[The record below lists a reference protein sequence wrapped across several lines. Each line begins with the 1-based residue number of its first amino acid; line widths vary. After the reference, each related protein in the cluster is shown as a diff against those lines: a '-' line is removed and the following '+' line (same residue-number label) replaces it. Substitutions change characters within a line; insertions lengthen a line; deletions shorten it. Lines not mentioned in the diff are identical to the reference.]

1 MAELDDLFEQN
12 DMKKAC
18 EKLKT
23 LQKSLVAQIGLPGQS
38 EREAQLEGFK
48 NRLEALASVSVV
60 QCFTNGDIEQAKY
73 FVEIFTSID
82 RSTQLV
88 QYYLTVQKR
97 MLQQQWSDFVELSQN
112 SGSSAFLREFYDQL
126 VEYSQKQLKWCGTVF
141 GAGHVH
147 TPITV
152 LIELLPNLQPTRE
165 TAINACLKRNDDKLT
180 SLQDFS
186 AANVHFGRSFVD
198 IFESNSERIDAAAMD
213 RFAAAVFDYFHV
225 FFGQAASFEQQWLAT
240 RLSELSLAHAT
251 ASESVAALGN
261 ANSKIFDWC
270 DETVGR
276 SAAITQNCGL
286 PTVVVVLNV
295 SAAEGDEEEE
305 VVA

>member
-1 MAELDDLFEQN
+1 
-12 DMKKAC
+12 MKKAC
-18 EKLKT
+18 DKLKI
-23 LQKSLVAQIGLPGQS
+23 LQKSLVAQVGLPGQI

-82 RSTQLV
+82 RLTQLI

-97 MLQQQWSDFVELSQN
+97 ILQQQWSDFVELSQN
-112 SGSSAFLREFYDQL
+112 SSTSSFLREFYDQL
-126 VEYSQKQLKWCGTVF
+126 VEYSQKQLKWCASVF
-141 GAGHVH
+141 GASHVH

-165 TAINACLKRNDDKLT
+165 TAINGCLKRNEDKLT
-180 SLQDFS
+180 TLQDFS
-186 AANVHFGRSFVD
+186 AANVHFGKSFID
-198 IFESNSERIDAAAMD
+198 IFQSYGEKIDVTVMN
-213 RFAAAVFDYFHV
+213 RFVSAVFDYFHA
-225 FFGQAASFEQQWLAT
+225 FFGQTASFEQQWLAF
-240 RLSELSLAHAT
+240 RLSELSLVYST

-261 ANSKIFDWC
+261 ANGKIFDWC
-270 DETVGR
+270 DETISR

-295 SAAEGDEEEE
+295 S
-305 VVA
+305 

>member
-1 MAELDDLFEQN
+1 MITELEDLFEQN

-23 LQKSLVAQIGLPGQS
+23 LQKSLIAQIGLPGQN

-60 QCFTNGDIEQAKY
+60 QCFTSGDIEQSKF

-82 RSTQLV
+82 RLTQLI
-88 QYYLTVQKR
+88 QYYLTVQKTL
-97 MLQQQWSDFVELSQN
+97 LQQRWSDFVELSQN
-112 SGSSAFLREFYDQL
+112 SNSTSFLREFYDQMI
-126 VEYSQKQLKWCGTVF
+126 EYSQKQLKWCASVF
-141 GAGHVH
+141 GAHHTH

-165 TAINACLKRNDDKLT
+165 TAINGCLKRNDDKLIT
-180 SLQDFS
+180 LQDFS
-186 AANVHFGRSFVD
+186 MANIHFARHFID
-198 IFESNSERIDAAAMD
+198 IFEANTDKIDASVKD
-213 RFAAAVFDYFHV
+213 RFAAAAFDYFHI
-225 FFGQAASFEQQWLAT
+225 FFGQTASFEQQWLAF
-240 RLSELSLAHAT
+240 RLSELSLVYST

-270 DETVGR
+270 DESVER
-276 SAAITQNCGL
+276 SAVISQNCGL
-286 PTVVVVLNV
+286 PTIVVVLNV
-295 SAAEGDEEEE
+295 RY
-305 VVA
+305 